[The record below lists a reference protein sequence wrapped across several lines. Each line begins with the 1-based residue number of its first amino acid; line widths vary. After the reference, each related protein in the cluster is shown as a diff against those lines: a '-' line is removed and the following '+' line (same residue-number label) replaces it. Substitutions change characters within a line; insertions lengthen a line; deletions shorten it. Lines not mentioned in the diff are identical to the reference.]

1 MAGDPDTMS
10 DSLPTQPRTHF
21 AAQSAS
27 GSKPDRTRARI
38 LDAAVSVMA
47 RKGME
52 AATAQ
57 EIARE
62 AGIANG
68 TFYLYFKDG
77 KEAKLAASLASIMEV
92 LDRLG
97 ELLAHV
103 DVMDVRVGWTGRC
116 IVEMACKDE
125 MLGWALCHAIWTV
138 GEVREQ
144 TGSYLRGHLLLGKE
158 QGVFAPEVDNGLV
171 AIISAMVA
179 AAIAA
184 RLRGEVGEQAGP
196 QLADLILTMLGV
208 SRERVIEIAYGP
220 MDVDRP

>member
-1 MAGDPDTMS
+1 MIPDST
-10 DSLPTQPRTHF
+10 PKQPRLHF
-21 AAQSAS
+21 FAQSAS
-27 GSKPDRTRARI
+27 RSKPDRTRARI

-47 RKGME
+47 RKGIE

-77 KEAKLAASLASIMEV
+77 DDAKLAASLASIKEV

-97 ELLAHV
+97 IILAHV
-103 DVMDVRVGWTGRC
+103 DTMDARVGWTARC
-116 IVEMACKDE
+116 IVEMATRDE
-125 MLGWALCHAIWTV
+125 LLGWALCHAIWIM
-138 GEVREQ
+138 GEVRVQ
-144 TGSYLRGHLLLGKE
+144 TGSHLREHLLRGKE
-158 QGVFAPEVDNGLV
+158 QGLFAPEIDSGLV

-184 RLRGEVGEQAGP
+184 RLRGEVDDRAGS
-196 QLADLILTMLGV
+196 QLAELILTMLGV
-208 SRERVIEIAYGP
+208 PRERVVEIANGS
-220 MDVDRP
+220 MDVDMPV